1 MMDSQEVAKP
11 MDHFDNLFSPGV
23 IGRLHLRNRIVM
35 AAMGTNFG
43 QEDGIVTNRA
53 INYYIERARG
63 GAGLIITESSPINHL
78 ARHRVRCLA
87 AFEDRFIPGLR
98 RFVDAVHENGARV
111 ALQLNHAG
119 RVTSADIIGR
129 TPQAP
134 SPVPRYPGTPPP
146 QEMTLEEIKQTIF
159 DFGQTAHRAQEA
171 GFDAVE
177 IHGAHGYL
185 IHQFF
190 SPRTNKRND
199 AYGGIKENR
208 GRFAIE
214 VIREVRKAV
223 GDPFPII
230 FRLSAAEMVEEGYG
244 MEEGLFWARQI
255 EDAGADA
262 LNISGGTGESYHTI
276 VQFIS
281 PMSFP
286 EGRFVP
292 LAEAVKKGAH
302 IPVIVANRLNDPFL
316 ADEILREGKADFVAV
331 GRNFLSDPYWP
342 VKAKQ
347 GQAERIRPC
356 VACNECI
363 WSLQKSNEDIVCS
376 QNATLG
382 CEGESRIQPVKEP
395 KKVIVIGG
403 GPGGMEAARLA
414 GKRGHRV
421 ILFEKGSRLGGQ
433 LLLASVPPHKKI
445 LEKIIQWLTGELK
458 IEGVEIRLNQEA
470 TPDAIEK
477 EKPDGIIIA
486 TGASPL
492 IPAPFRGPSIV
503 TAWDVLKGAETGR
516 EVLVIGGGLVGAE
529 TAEFL
534 VGKGCKVTIV
544 EMLDALA
551 KDMEGTTRLLLL
563 RRLSDAK
570 ASILLSTKVKEIRQ
584 GEVFISQKGEER
596 WLKAETVVLALGAK
610 PNGEVLRGIEG
621 KFPEIISIGDCVEAR
636 KAKEAIHEGF
646 HAGLRI
652 CST

>member
-1 MMDSQEVAKP
+1 MESQKATKP

-43 QEDGIVTNRA
+43 REDGIVTDRA
-53 INYYIERARG
+53 INYYVERAKG
-63 GAGLIITESSPINHL
+63 GAGLIITESSPINPL

-98 RFVDAVHENGARV
+98 RFVDAVHENGARI

-134 SPVPRYPGTPPP
+134 SPIPRYPGTPPP
-146 QEMTLEEIKQTIF
+146 QEMTPEEIKQTIF
-159 DFGQTAHRAQEA
+159 DFGRTAHRAQDA

-190 SPRTNKRND
+190 SPRTNKRGD
-199 AYGGIKENR
+199 EYGGNCGNR
-208 GRFAIE
+208 GRFAVE
-214 VIREVRKAV
+214 VVRQVRRAV
-223 GDPFPII
+223 GDKFPVI
-230 FRLSAAEMVEEGYG
+230 FRLGVMELVEEGYG
-244 MEEGLFWARQI
+244 KEEGLYWAKQI
-255 EDAGADA
+255 EEAGADA
-262 LNISGGTGESYHTI
+262 LNISGGTGESYRTI

-286 EGRFVP
+286 EGGFVP
-292 LAEAVKKGAH
+292 LAEAVKKDAH

-316 ADEILREGKADFVAV
+316 ADEILREGKADFAAV

-347 GQAERIRPC
+347 GQADRIRPC
-356 VACNECI
+356 VACNVCI
-363 WSLQKSNEDIVCS
+363 WSLQKSNEDVVCS
-376 QNATLG
+376 QNPTLG
-382 CEGESRIQPVKEP
+382 CEGESRIQPVKKP
-395 KKVIVIGG
+395 KKVLVIGG

-421 ILFEKGSRLGGQ
+421 ILFERSHRLGGQ

-458 IEGVEIRLNQEA
+458 HEGVEIRLNQEA

-477 EKPDGIIIA
+477 EEPDGIIIA
-486 TGASPL
+486 TGATPL
-492 IPAPFRGPSIV
+492 IPAAFRGPGIV
-503 TAWDVLKGAETGR
+503 TAWDVLGGAETGR

-534 VGKGCKVTIV
+534 VEKGYQVTIV
-544 EMLDALA
+544 EMLDVLA

-563 RRLSDAK
+563 QRLSDAK
-570 ASILLSTKVKEIRQ
+570 VSILLSTKVKEIRR
-584 GEVFISQKGEER
+584 GEVFISHKGEER
-596 WLKAETVVLALGAK
+596 WLKAETIVLALGAK
-610 PNGEVLRGIEG
+610 PNREVFKGIEG

-646 HAGLRI
+646 YAGLRI